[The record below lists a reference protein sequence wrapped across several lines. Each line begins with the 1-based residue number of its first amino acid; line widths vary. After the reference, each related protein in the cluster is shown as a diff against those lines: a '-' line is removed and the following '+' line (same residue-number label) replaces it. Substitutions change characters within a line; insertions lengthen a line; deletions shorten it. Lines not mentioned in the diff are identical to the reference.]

1 MSELAYDYGV
11 LLKPKVLLAMLA
23 LYLTTFFTS
32 SIYSGNLN
40 VDYLQFFM
48 GFMAV
53 AFSVSGANALNCVY
67 DRDIDSLMV
76 RTGGRPLVRG
86 TITVADASFFSW
98 TMLAA
103 SAVLAVYLGLIPV
116 ILLVEGAGSYLLLY
130 TVLLKR
136 KTSINVLFTAPS
148 VAAPAWFGWYLGGAS
163 LYPVGLVMGALVAIW
178 GPLHLWS
185 IAFAYSKDYERVGV
199 PMFPSLVSRKQAIN
213 GILVALGL
221 LLGSSYLLALWAD
234 SYWYLAIVTVLNL
247 VLAVT
252 GLKLYKSGS
261 NRAGW
266 VLFKL
271 TSPYIILVFL
281 IFMLTQYMVK
291 L

>member
-1 MSELAYDYGV
+1 MTELAYDYGV

-32 SIYSGNLN
+32 SIYSGSLN
-40 VDYLQFFM
+40 MDFLEFFI

-67 DRDIDSLMV
+67 DKDIDSMMI
-76 RTGGRPLVRG
+76 RTSGRPLVRG

-98 TMLAA
+98 TMLGA
-103 SAVLAVYLGLIPV
+103 SAILAVYLGLVPI
-116 ILLVEGAGSYLLLY
+116 ILLIEGAGSYLLLY

-148 VAAPAWFGWYLGGAS
+148 VAAPAWFGWYLGGSS
-163 LYPVGLVMGALVAIW
+163 LYPLGIIMGVLVAIW

-199 PMFPSLVSRKQAIN
+199 PMFPSQVSREQAIN
-213 GILVALGL
+213 GILIALSM
-221 LLGSSYLLALWAD
+221 LLGSSYLLTLWTD
-234 SYWYLAIVTVLNL
+234 TIWYLVGVSMLNL
-247 VLAVT
+247 TLMIT
-252 GLKLYKSGS
+252 GIRLYQTKN

-281 IFMLTQYMVK
+281 IFMLSNY
-291 L
+291 LF

>member
-1 MSELAYDYGV
+1 MTKQAYDYWV

-40 VDYLQFFM
+40 VDYLKFFI

-67 DRDIDSLMV
+67 DRDIDSLMA
-76 RTGGRPLVRG
+76 RTSGRPLVRG

-98 TMLAA
+98 IMMGA
-103 SAVLAVYLGLIPV
+103 SAVLAVYLGLVPI
-116 ILLVEGAGSYLLLY
+116 ILLIEGAGSYLLLY
-130 TVLLKR
+130 TLLLKR
-136 KTSINVLFTAPS
+136 KTSVNVLFTAPS
-148 VAAPAWFGWYLGGAS
+148 VAAPAWFGWYLGGTP
-163 LYPVGLVMGALVAIW
+163 LYPVGLIMGLLVAIW

-199 PMFPSLVSRKQAIN
+199 PMFPSMVSRDQAIR
-213 GILVALGL
+213 GILAALCV
-221 LLGSSYLLALWAD
+221 LLGSSYLLTLWAD
-234 SYWYLAIVTVLNL
+234 SVWYLVVVSILNL
-247 VLAVT
+247 VLFISGVR
-252 GLKLYKSGS
+252 LYRSGS
-261 NRAGW
+261 NLAGW

-281 IFMLTQYMVK
+281 IFMLTK
-291 L
+291 FLF

>member
-1 MSELAYDYGV
+1 MTELAYDYGV

-32 SIYSGNLN
+32 SIYSGNMN
-40 VDYLQFFM
+40 VDYLEFFI

-67 DRDIDSLMV
+67 DKDIDSMMT
-76 RTGGRPLVRG
+76 RTSGRPLVRG
-86 TITVADASFFSW
+86 TIPVADASFFSW
-98 TMLAA
+98 TMLVI
-103 SAVLAVYLGLIPV
+103 SGILAVYLGLIPI
-116 ILLVEGAGSYLLLY
+116 ILLIEGAGSYLLLY
-130 TVLLKR
+130 TILLKR

-163 LYPVGLVMGALVAIW
+163 LYPVGILMGVLVAIW

-199 PMFPSLVSRKQAIN
+199 PMFPSMVSRKQAIN
-213 GILVALGL
+213 GILVALAL
-221 LLGSSYLLALWAD
+221 LLASSYLLAIWTN
-234 SYWYLAIVTVLNL
+234 SVWYLVGVSVLNITL
-247 VLAVT
+247 MMA
-252 GLKLYKSGS
+252 GIRLYKTNS

-281 IFMLTQYMVK
+281 IFMFSNYLF
-291 L
+291 

>member
-1 MSELAYDYGV
+1 MTELAYDYGV

-32 SIYSGNLN
+32 SIYSGSLN
-40 VDYLQFFM
+40 MNYLEFFI

-67 DRDIDSLMV
+67 DKDIDSMMI
-76 RTGGRPLVRG
+76 RTSGRPLVRG

-98 TMLAA
+98 TMLGA
-103 SAVLAVYLGLIPV
+103 SAILAVYLGLVPI
-116 ILLVEGAGSYLLLY
+116 ILLIEGAGSYLLLY

-148 VAAPAWFGWYLGGAS
+148 VAAPAWFGWYLGGAP
-163 LYPVGLVMGALVAIW
+163 LYPVGLIMGTLVAIW

-199 PMFPSLVSRKQAIN
+199 PMFPSLVSREQAIN

-221 LLGSSYLLALWAD
+221 LLSSSYLLTLWTNLI
-234 SYWYLAIVTVLNL
+234 WYIVGVSVLNL
-247 VLAVT
+247 VLVIA
-252 GLKLYKSGS
+252 GIRLYLTKS

-266 VLFKL
+266 MLFKL

-281 IFMLTQYMVK
+281 IFMLSNYFF
-291 L
+291 

>member
-1 MSELAYDYGV
+1 MTELAYDYGV

-32 SIYSGNLN
+32 SIYSGSLN
-40 VDYLQFFM
+40 MDYLEFFI

-67 DRDIDSLMV
+67 DKDIDSMMI
-76 RTGGRPLVRG
+76 RTSGRPLVRG

-98 TMLAA
+98 TMLGA
-103 SAVLAVYLGLIPV
+103 SAILAVYLGLLPI
-116 ILLVEGAGSYLLLY
+116 ILLIEGAGSYLLLY

-148 VAAPAWFGWYLGGAS
+148 VAAPAWFGWYLGGSS
-163 LYPVGLVMGALVAIW
+163 LYPLGLIMGVLVAIW

-199 PMFPSLVSRKQAIN
+199 PMFPSQVSREQAIN
-213 GILVALGL
+213 GILVALSL
-221 LLGSSYLLALWAD
+221 LLGSSYLLTLWTD
-234 SYWYLAIVTVLNL
+234 TIWYLVGVSVLNL
-247 VLAVT
+247 TLMIA
-252 GLKLYKSGS
+252 GIRLYQTKN

-281 IFMLTQYMVK
+281 IFMLSNY
-291 L
+291 LF

>member
-1 MSELAYDYGV
+1 MTELAYDYGV

-23 LYLTTFFTS
+23 LYLTTFCTS

-40 VDYLQFFM
+40 MDYLDFFI

-67 DRDIDSLMV
+67 DRDIDSMMI
-76 RTGGRPLVRG
+76 RTSGRPLVRG

-98 TMLAA
+98 TMLGA
-103 SAVLAVYLGLIPV
+103 SAILAVYLGLVPI
-116 ILLVEGAGSYLLLY
+116 ILLIEGAGSYLLLY

-148 VAAPAWFGWYLGGAS
+148 VAAPAWFGWYLGGSS
-163 LYPVGLVMGALVAIW
+163 LYPLGLIMGVLVAIW

-199 PMFPSLVSRKQAIN
+199 PMFPSQVSREQAIN

-221 LLGSSYLLALWAD
+221 LLGSSYLLTLWTD
-234 SYWYLAIVTVLNL
+234 TIWYLVGVSVLNL
-247 VLAVT
+247 TLMIA
-252 GLKLYKSGS
+252 GIRLYQTKN

-281 IFMLTQYMVK
+281 IFMLSNY
-291 L
+291 LF

>member
-1 MSELAYDYGV
+1 MNELVYDYGI

-32 SIYSGNLN
+32 SIYSGKININ
-40 VDYLQFFM
+40 YLEFFI

-67 DRDIDSLMV
+67 DKDIDSLMI
-76 RTGGRPLVRG
+76 RTSGRPLVRG
-86 TITVADASFFSW
+86 TITIADANFFSW
-98 TMLAA
+98 TMLTV
-103 SAVLAVYLGLIPV
+103 SGILAVYLGSIPV
-116 ILLVEGAGSYLLLY
+116 ILLLEGAGSYLLLY

-136 KTSINVLFTAPS
+136 KTSINVLFTSPS
-148 VAAPAWFGWYLGGAS
+148 VAAPAWFGWYLGGAP
-163 LYPVGLVMGALVAIW
+163 LYPVGLVMGLLVAIW

-185 IAFAYSKDYERVGV
+185 IAFAYSKDYEKVGI
-199 PMFPSLVSRKQAIN
+199 PMFPSTVNRKQAIN
-213 GILVALGL
+213 GILMALFL
-221 LLGSSYLLALWAD
+221 LLGSSYILALWAN
-234 SYWYLAIVTVLNL
+234 SIWYLIGVSMLNL
-247 VLAVT
+247 ALIIA
-252 GLKLYKSGS
+252 GLRLYKSNS

-281 IFMLTQYMVK
+281 IFLLTQFVF
-291 L
+291 

>member
-1 MSELAYDYGV
+1 MNELAYDYGV

-32 SIYSGNLN
+32 SIYSGAINI
-40 VDYLQFFM
+40 DYLEFFI

-53 AFSVSGANALNCVY
+53 AFSVSGANALNCVI
-67 DRDIDSLMV
+67 DQDIDSLMV
-76 RTGGRPLVRG
+76 RTSGRPLVRG
-86 TITVADASFFSW
+86 TISVASASFFSW
-98 TMLAA
+98 TMLAF
-103 SAVLAVYLGLIPV
+103 SAVLAVYLGLIPI

-148 VAAPAWFGWYLGGAS
+148 VAAPAWFGWYLGGAP
-163 LYPVGLVMGALVAIW
+163 LYPVGLIMGTLVAIW

-185 IAFAYSKDYERVGV
+185 IAFAYTKDYERVGV
-199 PMFPSLVSRKQAIN
+199 PMFPSMVSRGKAIN
-213 GILVALGL
+213 GILLALGL
-221 LLGSSYLLALWAD
+221 LLGSSYLLAIWAD
-234 SYWYLAIVTVLNL
+234 SVWYLVGVTCLNL
-247 VLAVT
+247 VLVFA
-252 GLKLYKSGS
+252 GIRLYRTSS

-281 IFMLTQYMVK
+281 IFMLSK
-291 L
+291 FLF

>member
-1 MSELAYDYGV
+1 MTRLAYDYGV

-32 SIYSGNLN
+32 SIYSGNLDGN
-40 VDYLQFFM
+40 YLEFFI

-67 DRDIDSLMV
+67 DRDIDSMMV
-76 RTGGRPLVRG
+76 RTSGRPLVRG
-86 TITVADASFFSW
+86 AITVADANFFSW
-98 TMLAA
+98 TMLGI
-103 SAVLAVYLGLIPV
+103 SGILAVYLGSIPI
-116 ILLVEGAGSYLLLY
+116 ILLIEGAGSYLLLY
-130 TVLLKR
+130 TILLKR

-163 LYPVGLVMGALVAIW
+163 LYPVGLLMGVLVAIW

-185 IAFAYSKDYERVGV
+185 IAFAYSKDYERVDV
-199 PMFPSLVSRKQAIN
+199 PMFPSMVSREYAIN

-221 LLGSSYLLALWAD
+221 LLGSSYLLAFWTTSV
-234 SYWYLAIVTVLNL
+234 SYLFGVSILNFIL
-247 VLAVT
+247 IMA
-252 GLKLYKSGS
+252 GIRLYQTKS

-281 IFMLTQYMVK
+281 IFMLSNY
-291 L
+291 LF

>member
-1 MSELAYDYGV
+1 MTELAYDYGV

-32 SIYSGNLN
+32 SIYSGSLN
-40 VDYLQFFM
+40 MDFLEFFI

-67 DRDIDSLMV
+67 DKDIDSMMI
-76 RTGGRPLVRG
+76 RTSGRPLVRG

-98 TMLAA
+98 TMLGA
-103 SAVLAVYLGLIPV
+103 SAILAVYLGLVPI
-116 ILLVEGAGSYLLLY
+116 ILLIEGAGSYLLLY
-130 TVLLKR
+130 TVFLKR

-148 VAAPAWFGWYLGGAS
+148 VAAPAWFGWYLGGSS
-163 LYPVGLVMGALVAIW
+163 LYPLGLIMGVLVAIW

-199 PMFPSLVSRKQAIN
+199 PMFPSQVSREQAIN
-213 GILVALGL
+213 GILIALSM
-221 LLGSSYLLALWAD
+221 LLGSSYLLTLWTD
-234 SYWYLAIVTVLNL
+234 TIWYLVGVSMLNL
-247 VLAVT
+247 TLMIT
-252 GLKLYKSGS
+252 GIRLYQTKN

-281 IFMLTQYMVK
+281 IFMLSNY
-291 L
+291 LF

>member
-1 MSELAYDYGV
+1 MNEIAYDYGV

-32 SIYSGNLN
+32 SIYSGQMN
-40 VDYLQFFM
+40 VNYLEFFI

-67 DRDIDSLMV
+67 DKDIDSLMV
-76 RTGGRPLVRG
+76 RTSGRPLVRG
-86 TITVADASFFSW
+86 TITMADASFFSW
-98 TMLAA
+98 IMLGI
-103 SAVLAVYLGLIPV
+103 SGILAVYLGYIPI
-116 ILLVEGAGSYLLLY
+116 ILLLEGAGSYLLLY

-148 VAAPAWFGWYLGGAS
+148 VAAPAWFGWYLGGAP
-163 LYPVGLVMGALVAIW
+163 LYPVGLVMGTLVAIW

-185 IAFAYSKDYERVGV
+185 IAFAYSKDYERVGI
-199 PMFPSLVSRKQAIN
+199 PMFPSIVDRKQAIN
-213 GILVALGL
+213 GILMALFL
-221 LLGSSYLLALWAD
+221 LLGSSYLLALWAN
-234 SYWYLAIVTVLNL
+234 SIWYLIGVSILNL
-247 VLAVT
+247 TLIIA
-252 GLKLYKSGS
+252 GLRLYKSNS

-281 IFMLTQYMVK
+281 IFLLTQFVF
-291 L
+291 

>member
-1 MSELAYDYGV
+1 MNELAYDYGV

-32 SIYSGNLN
+32 SIYAGKMN
-40 VDYLQFFM
+40 VNYLEFFI

-67 DRDIDSLMV
+67 DKDIDSLMV
-76 RTGGRPLVRG
+76 RTSGRPLVRG
-86 TITVADASFFSW
+86 TITMADANFFSW
-98 TMLAA
+98 TMLAV

-116 ILLVEGAGSYLLLY
+116 ILLLEGAGSYLLLY

-163 LYPVGLVMGALVAIW
+163 LYPVGLVMGTLVAIW

-185 IAFAYSKDYERVGV
+185 IAFAYSKDYERVGI
-199 PMFPSLVSRKQAIN
+199 PMFPSIVNRKQAIN
-213 GILVALGL
+213 GILMALIL
-221 LLGSSYLLALWAD
+221 LLSSSYLLALWANPI
-234 SYWYLAIVTVLNL
+234 WYLIGVTILNL
-247 VLAVT
+247 ALIIA
-252 GLKLYKSGS
+252 GLRLYNSSS

-281 IFMLTQYMVK
+281 IFLLTQFVF
-291 L
+291 

>member
-1 MSELAYDYGV
+1 MTELAYDYGV

-23 LYLTTFFTS
+23 LYLTTFCTS
-32 SIYSGNLN
+32 SIYSGSLN
-40 VDYLQFFM
+40 MDYLDFFI

-67 DRDIDSLMV
+67 DRDIDSMMI
-76 RTGGRPLVRG
+76 RTSGRPLVRG

-98 TMLAA
+98 TMIGA
-103 SAVLAVYLGLIPV
+103 SAILAVYLGLVPI
-116 ILLVEGAGSYLLLY
+116 ILLIEGAGSYLLLY

-148 VAAPAWFGWYLGGAS
+148 VAAPAWFGWYLGGSS
-163 LYPVGLVMGALVAIW
+163 LYPLGLIMGVLVAIW

-199 PMFPSLVSRKQAIN
+199 PMFPSQVSREQAIN

-221 LLGSSYLLALWAD
+221 LLGSSYLLTLWTD
-234 SYWYLAIVTVLNL
+234 TIWYLVGVSVLNL
-247 VLAVT
+247 TLMIA
-252 GLKLYKSGS
+252 GIRLYQTKN

-281 IFMLTQYMVK
+281 IFMLSNY
-291 L
+291 LF

>member
-1 MSELAYDYGV
+1 MTELAYDYGV

-23 LYLTTFFTS
+23 LYLTTFCTS
-32 SIYSGNLN
+32 SIYSGSLN
-40 VDYLQFFM
+40 MDYLDFFI

-67 DRDIDSLMV
+67 DRDIDSMMI
-76 RTGGRPLVRG
+76 RTSGRPLVRG

-98 TMLAA
+98 TMLGA
-103 SAVLAVYLGLIPV
+103 SAILAVYLGLVPI
-116 ILLVEGAGSYLLLY
+116 ILLIEGAGSYLLLY

-148 VAAPAWFGWYLGGAS
+148 VAAPAWFGWYLGGSS
-163 LYPVGLVMGALVAIW
+163 LYPLGLIMGVLVAIW

-199 PMFPSLVSRKQAIN
+199 PMFPSQVSREQAIN

-221 LLGSSYLLALWAD
+221 LLGSSYLLTLWTD
-234 SYWYLAIVTVLNL
+234 TIWYLVGVSVLNL
-247 VLAVT
+247 TLMIA
-252 GLKLYKSGS
+252 GIRLYQTKN

-281 IFMLTQYMVK
+281 IFMLSNY
-291 L
+291 LF

>member
-1 MSELAYDYGV
+1 MTELAYDYGV

-32 SIYSGNLN
+32 SIYSGSLN
-40 VDYLQFFM
+40 MDYLEFFI

-67 DRDIDSLMV
+67 DKDIDSMMI
-76 RTGGRPLVRG
+76 RTSGRPLVRG

-98 TMLAA
+98 TMLGA
-103 SAVLAVYLGLIPV
+103 SAILAVYLGLVPI
-116 ILLVEGAGSYLLLY
+116 ILLIEGAGSYLLLY

-148 VAAPAWFGWYLGGAS
+148 VAAPAWFGWYLGGSS
-163 LYPVGLVMGALVAIW
+163 LYPLGIIMGVLVAIW

-199 PMFPSLVSRKQAIN
+199 PMFPSQVSREQAIN
-213 GILVALGL
+213 GILIALSM
-221 LLGSSYLLALWAD
+221 LLGSSYLLTLWTD
-234 SYWYLAIVTVLNL
+234 TIWYLVGVSMLNL
-247 VLAVT
+247 TLMIT
-252 GLKLYKSGS
+252 GIRLYQTKN

-281 IFMLTQYMVK
+281 IFMLSNY
-291 L
+291 LF